1 MGSYFTY
8 DKKDEFTQTETNLIK
23 TKDIFT
29 NAQTNYIIQK
39 VSQIDLKYAK
49 NIEDSKV
56 KTKNDYENI
65 KIRYLIKDKDFIK
78 NINKQNIS
86 KDKSNDACI
95 NNIKSKY
102 RIKEI
107 FNKLQKNKLLQIIK
121 YNKNLQ
127 KILNIGSN
135 DYKDYCE
142 IEIELI
148 PKLNQYDKFINIFE
162 KEEKKY
168 YHIYFNNSEE
178 EIKRNFVRNN
188 EKITNIKV
196 IIDYQVESFYG
207 LFENCN
213 YIE

>member
-29 NAQTNYIIQK
+29 NVQTNYIIQK

-102 RIKEI
+102 RLKEI
-107 FNKLQKNKLLQIIK
+107 FNKFQKKENS
-121 YNKNLQ
+121 
-127 KILNIGSN
+127 SN
-135 DYKDYCE
+135 Y
-142 IEIELI
+142 
-148 PKLNQYDKFINIFE
+148 
-162 KEEKKY
+162 
-168 YHIYFNNSEE
+168 
-178 EIKRNFVRNN
+178 
-188 EKITNIKV
+188 
-196 IIDYQVESFYG
+196 
-207 LFENCN
+207 
-213 YIE
+213 